1 MWECY
6 IKCHALGGTWPRMN
20 YQLPAVLACKKFCAP
35 LCPPPMP
42 PTPPP
47 PSPCMDKNKPN
58 DPGYC
63 QNEVGTLIGMITK
76 CKQIHFIVNC
86 ERTCKFCVAV

>member
-1 MWECY
+1 
-6 IKCHALGGTWPRMN
+6 
-20 YQLPAVLACKKFCAP
+20 
-35 LCPPPMP
+35 MP

-58 DPGYC
+58 DPRYC

-76 CKQIHFIVNC
+76 CKQMHFIVNC